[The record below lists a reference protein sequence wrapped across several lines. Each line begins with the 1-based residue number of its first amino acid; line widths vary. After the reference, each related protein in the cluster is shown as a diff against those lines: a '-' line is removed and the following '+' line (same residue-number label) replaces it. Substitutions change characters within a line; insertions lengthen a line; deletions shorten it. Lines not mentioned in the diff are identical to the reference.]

1 MAKITVTVP
10 FNVTFP
16 VDGHVY
22 REGDVF
28 ELERDELIDAFIR
41 NGNLVEVKPAKKR

>member
-1 MAKITVTVP
+1 MSKVTVQVP

-28 ELERDELIDAFIR
+28 ELDRADAEKWLAA
-41 NGNLVEVKPAKKR
+41 GALVEVKKPKR

>member
-1 MAKITVTVP
+1 MAKVTVTVP

-28 ELERDELIDAFIR
+28 ELDRADAEKWLAA
-41 NGNLVEVKPAKKR
+41 GALVEVKKPKR

>member
-1 MAKITVTVP
+1 MSSKVTVTVP

-28 ELERDELIDAFIR
+28 ELERADAEKWLAA
-41 NGNLVEVKPAKKR
+41 GALVEVKPAKKR

>member
-1 MAKITVTVP
+1 MAKVTVTVP

-28 ELERDELIDAFIR
+28 ELDRADAEKWLAA
-41 NGNLVEVKPAKKR
+41 GSLVEVKPARKK

>member
-10 FNVTFP
+10 FNVTFAT
-16 VDGHVY
+16 DDHVY

-28 ELERDELIDAFIR
+28 DLEKADAEKWLAAGALI
-41 NGNLVEVKPAKKR
+41 EVKKPKR